1 VERCDDLPH
10 SIRLCVFGAYTLL
23 LSFDDLA
30 ISIVCVFGVK
40 VHFGSSITPSR
51 IIATALDQ
59 PREHQLSGHGVHMS
73 SQCSCTS
80 DPLIL
85 HRISSWFTFES
96 R

>member
-40 VHFGSSITPSR
+40 VHFGV
-51 IIATALDQ
+51 L
-59 PREHQLSGHGVHMS
+59 
-73 SQCSCTS
+73 
-80 DPLIL
+80 
-85 HRISSWFTFES
+85 
-96 R
+96 